1 MILLKIYEEDH
12 CILRKIDWYPCVI
25 GRSMHVDISVGHLS
39 VSGRHA
45 AIEAF
50 EDHFIIRDLGSFNGL
65 FHNGVK
71 VESVALKK
79 NETIWIGDVK
89 VEVIFDEHLPKTS
102 PGRALGESP
111 SHAGL
116 RGWVLSFVILFV
128 GYLGACILVI
138 YQAYGRVWPPEA
150 IYPLFG
156 KSFLLWGSGAA
167 IAGLFALFSKLN
179 VQKFHFRTIATLV
192 FVFGFL
198 SYLVLLTLNSIVFN
212 LRGLPGAGFLDVAFF
227 FFLAL
232 TFANT
237 LMRFLLANVS
247 SRVRIF
253 VSTILA
259 TSAVFLMRWV
269 KPDRDDGSGRTLVT
283 ALGVSIVDPAI
294 AIDADSED
302 MRGFFFRTIAEVD
315 GDRGKTL
322 ERRGRALVEPKW
334 DSNRND
340 VEDLDDDQSGED
352 Q

>member
-25 GRSMHVDISVGHLS
+25 GRSMHADISVGHLS
-39 VSGRHA
+39 ISGRHA
-45 AIEAF
+45 TIEAF
-50 EDHFIIRDLGSFNGL
+50 EDHFIIRDLGSLNGL

-79 NETIWIGDVK
+79 NETIWVGDVK
-89 VEVIFDEHLPKTS
+89 VEVVFDELLPKTS

-111 SHAGL
+111 AQAGL
-116 RGWVLSFVILFV
+116 RGWVLSFGILFM
-128 GYLGACILVI
+128 GYLAACILVL

-156 KSFLLWGSGAA
+156 KSFLLWGSSAA
-167 IAGLFALFSKLN
+167 IAGLFALFSKVN
-179 VQKFHFRTIATLV
+179 VQKFYFRPIAILV

-198 SYLVLLTLNSIVFN
+198 SYLVLLTLNTIVFN
-212 LRGLPGAGFLDVAFF
+212 LRGLPGAGFLDVLFF
-227 FFLAL
+227 FILSI

-237 LMRFLLANVS
+237 LMRFVLANVS

-269 KPDRDDGSGRTLVT
+269 KTDRDDGSGRTLVT
-283 ALGVSIVDPAI
+283 AIGVPLVDPAI
-294 AIDADSED
+294 AIDSDSED
-302 MRGFFFRTIAEVD
+302 MRGFFFRTVAEVD
-315 GDRGKTL
+315 GERGKIL

-334 DSNRND
+334 ESNRN
-340 VEDLDDDQSGED
+340 EQQELEDDQSGEEE
-352 Q
+352 